1 MNWDFVVGAIVLIA
15 FILIV
20 LARFNK
26 QTVGELLRDIAG
38 FFRDQSEDVVE
49 EGLEVTSY
57 E

>member
-26 QTVGELLRDIAG
+26 HTVGELLRDIAG